1 MINAQKLEDHA
12 EKYVSE
18 YLKCKQSFLYFCRRY
33 VKIELPGGDV
43 PLIPYGAQE
52 NLVMEILKK
61 HFVFVLKSRQIGIST
76 IIQAL
81 VCWLVTFYK
90 NVVIGVISKDAP
102 EATDFARH
110 IMSMIDKLPKWMAP
124 KFTKRT
130 ERTFILSNGCKCFA
144 SPVAPNAPEKTLR
157 GKSVTFLVIDEAA
170 FIKFIDE
177 AWTGMVPA
185 LSTNQKNAR
194 EKKVPFGTI
203 ILSTPNKT
211 QGVGKWFYERYQRA
225 VSKDDIFKPVQIHWG
240 DIPQLA
246 KDPDWY
252 KTQCEL
258 WGHDKRKIQQELEL
272 KFIASTGSF
281 FDAEIIE
288 HLQDIKIEPINVMK
302 LYNGEIWKFSDP
314 IPGRFYI
321 AGVDTAPEFG
331 SDKSAVEVFDYE
343 TLEQVWEFQG
353 KCSVTDF
360 TEVVKM
366 AGIQYPGCLVIE
378 NNSYGNQ
385 VAEAINNTDLSIMMY
400 KEKKGKDQIVPGL
413 NTNSRTRP
421 LMIDSLYSYISEFPE
436 CIKSQRLILE
446 LIGLISKPSGRVE
459 ADTGCNDDLSLAA
472 ACAYYVRKY
481 DPPLMIDMPGVQESS
496 LEAIMDLNYGGSN
509 VPFGNQKIIDDVRRK
524 LEDGELDDPFVNTV
538 ETYMS

>member
-1 MINAQKLEDHA
+1 MNVQKLEDHA
-12 EKYVSE
+12 QKYVSE
-18 YLKCKQSFLYFCRRY
+18 YLKCKKSFIYFCHKY

-52 NLVMEILKK
+52 KLVFEILKK

-81 VCWLVTFYK
+81 ICWLVTFHR
-90 NVVIGVISKDAP
+90 NVVAGIISKDAP

-110 IMSMIDKLPKWMAP
+110 IMNMIDKLPKWMAP

-130 ERTFILSNGCKCFA
+130 ERTFILSNGCRCYA

-157 GKSVTFLVIDEAA
+157 GKSITFLVIDEAA
-170 FIKFIDE
+170 FIKYIDE
-177 AWTGMVPA
+177 AWTSMVPA

-194 EKKVPFGTI
+194 EKSVPFGTV

-211 QGVGKWFYERYQRA
+211 QGIGKWFYERYQKT
-225 VSKDDIFKPVQIHWG
+225 VSKEDIFAPLKIHWR
-240 DIPQLA
+240 DIVQLA
-246 KDPDWY
+246 SDPNWY

-258 WGHDKRKIQQELEL
+258 WGNDARKIQQELEL

-281 FDAEIIE
+281 FDADIIE
-288 HLQDIKIEPINVMK
+288 QLQDINVDPISTMK
-302 LYNGEIWKFSDP
+302 MYNGEIWKFSNP

-321 AGVDTAPEFG
+321 TGVDTAPEFG
-331 SDKSAVEVFDYE
+331 ENKSAIVVFDYE
-343 TLEQVWEFQG
+343 TMEQVWEYQT

-360 TEVVKM
+360 IKVVM
-366 AGIQYPGCLVIE
+366 MVGIQYPGCLVIE

-385 VAEAINNTDLSIMMY
+385 VCEAVNNSDLSIMMY
-400 KEKKGKDQIVPGL
+400 KETKGKDQIVPGL
-413 NTNSRTRP
+413 STNSRSRP
-421 LMIDSLYSYISEFPE
+421 LMIDALYSYVSEFPE
-436 CIKSQRLILE
+436 CIKSKRLILE

-481 DPPLMIDMPGVQESS
+481 DPPMMIDIPTIQDGS
-496 LEAIMDLNYGGSN
+496 LANIIDYNYPQTTHN
-509 VPFGNQKIIDDVRRK
+509 FRNQKILDAVRERIDEGDIDSK
-524 LEDGELDDPFVNTV
+524 NPSTLH
-538 ETYMS
+538 